1 MRFYQT
7 STVHSS
13 GHHISNRDYDHCTF
27 SSHLKLIILGIHLT
41 HSQSLKP
48 SMLLFC
54 LFFFNSPSTENGSCL
69 LKASV
74 DRVSVDTIR
83 RYGVRHSADI
93 STDNRPICRPSV
105 GRYEPTSMLANTQ
118 LILHRYSAATRPPL
132 GCHSAA
138 TRSPLGRYF
147 TNTRPTLSSCY
158 RRNSIFPALL
168 REAFSGRRPFLV
180 FNAGNIYV
188 FFPAMFFPRHRFYIL
203 PSLLSDVAAFGN
215 CCFWRLV

>member
-1 MRFYQT
+1 
-7 STVHSS
+7 
-13 GHHISNRDYDHCTF
+13 
-27 SSHLKLIILGIHLT
+27 
-41 HSQSLKP
+41 
-48 SMLLFC
+48 MLLFC
-54 LFFFNSPSTENGSCL
+54 LFFFNSPSTENGSCV

-138 TRSPLGRYF
+138 TRLPLGCHSAATRLLLSRYF
-147 TNTRPTLSSCY
+147 TNTWPTLSSLGQ
-158 RRNSIFPALL
+158 LL
-168 REAFSGRRPFLV
+168 
-180 FNAGNIYV
+180 
-188 FFPAMFFPRHRFYIL
+188 L
-203 PSLLSDVAAFGN
+203 PSSTCIFRRVGGGVRRVRTNPL
-215 CCFWRLV
+215 WRSIMED

>member
-1 MRFYQT
+1 
-7 STVHSS
+7 
-13 GHHISNRDYDHCTF
+13 
-27 SSHLKLIILGIHLT
+27 
-41 HSQSLKP
+41 
-48 SMLLFC
+48 MLLFC
-54 LFFFNSPSTENGSCL
+54 LFFFNSPSTENGSCV

-138 TRSPLGRYF
+138 TRLPLGCHSAATRLPLGCHSAA
-147 TNTRPTLSSCY
+147 TRPPLGCYSADTL
-158 RRNSIFPALL
+158 PTL
-168 REAFSGRRPFLV
+168 GQ
-180 FNAGNIYV
+180 
-188 FFPAMFFPRHRFYIL
+188 H
-203 PSLLSDVAAFGN
+203 
-215 CCFWRLV
+215 